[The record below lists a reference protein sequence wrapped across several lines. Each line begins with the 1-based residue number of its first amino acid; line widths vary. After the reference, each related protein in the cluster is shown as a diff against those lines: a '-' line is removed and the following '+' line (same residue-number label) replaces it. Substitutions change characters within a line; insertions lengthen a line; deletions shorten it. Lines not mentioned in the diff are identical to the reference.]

1 MINRTKSLSNC
12 MVVCYYNGAPR
23 DEALSNLRM
32 EPRSLNDTKNC
43 VIQTVC
49 NILSTPAFER
59 FTVYDLSS
67 KSKLDI
73 LTIYTEIGFMED
85 VYKTVFDEVIL
96 KNVTENSETFEDVI
110 NNFINYVSENKTFCL
125 NLYKQT
131 EEVIRFKKVIELLN
145 DLILNYCEN
154 TDSKERLSLIVGYIR
169 IFQQWST
176 ERYYILSNEVI
187 EEIRKQLLLNH
198 RAILA

>member
-1 MINRTKSLSNC
+1 
-12 MVVCYYNGAPR
+12 
-23 DEALSNLRM
+23 
-32 EPRSLNDTKNC
+32 

-49 NILSTPAFER
+49 NILSTPGFER
-59 FTVYDLSS
+59 FTVYDLSNE
-67 KSKLDI
+67 SKLDM

-85 VYKTVFDEVIL
+85 VYKAVFEEVIL
-96 KNVTENSETFEDVI
+96 KKVTENSETFEDVI

-145 DLILNYCEN
+145 DLILDYCEN
-154 TDSKERLSLIVGYIR
+154 TDSKERLYLIVGYIR

-198 RAILA
+198 REILD

>member
-1 MINRTKSLSNC
+1 M
-12 MVVCYYNGAPR
+12 
-23 DEALSNLRM
+23 
-32 EPRSLNDTKNC
+32 
-43 VIQTVC
+43 IQTVC
-49 NILSTPAFER
+49 NILSTPGFER
-59 FTVYDLSS
+59 FTVYDLSNE
-67 KSKLDI
+67 SKLDM

-85 VYKTVFDEVIL
+85 VYKAVFEEVIL
-96 KNVTENSETFEDVI
+96 KKVTENSETFEDVI

-145 DLILNYCEN
+145 DLILDYCEN
-154 TDSKERLSLIVGYIR
+154 TDSKERLYLIVGYIR

-198 RAILA
+198 REILD

>member
-1 MINRTKSLSNC
+1 
-12 MVVCYYNGAPR
+12 
-23 DEALSNLRM
+23 
-32 EPRSLNDTKNC
+32 

-49 NILSTPAFER
+49 NILSAPGFER
-59 FTVYDLSS
+59 FTVYDLSNE
-67 KSKLDI
+67 SKLDM

-85 VYKTVFDEVIL
+85 VYKAVFEEVIL
-96 KNVTENSETFEDVI
+96 KKVTENSETFEDVI

-145 DLILNYCEN
+145 DLILDYCEN
-154 TDSKERLSLIVGYIR
+154 TDSKERLYLIVGYIR

-198 RAILA
+198 REILD

>member
-1 MINRTKSLSNC
+1 

-49 NILSTPAFER
+49 NILSAPGFER
-59 FTVYDLSS
+59 FTVYDLSNE
-67 KSKLDI
+67 SKLDM

-85 VYKTVFDEVIL
+85 VYKAVFEEVIL
-96 KNVTENSETFEDVI
+96 KKVTENSETFEDVI

-145 DLILNYCEN
+145 DLILDYCEN
-154 TDSKERLSLIVGYIR
+154 TDSKERLYLIVGYIR

-198 RAILA
+198 REILD

>member
-1 MINRTKSLSNC
+1 MINRPKWLSNY

-49 NILSTPAFER
+49 NILSTPVFER

-198 RAILA
+198 REILA